1 MSLIYDYFETEFTC
15 KNALSVLGIFEH
27 DEQKIRISVFTL
39 SKICSKFD
47 GVIMS
52 TCKKIKK
59 KQLKKEI

>member
-1 MSLIYDYFETEFTC
+1 MIILKQSLHVKTRFLCQVY
-15 KNALSVLGIFEH
+15 FEH
-27 DEQKIRISVFTL
+27 DEQKIRINVFTL

-52 TCKKIKK
+52 TCKEIKKK